1 MKRYYTTG
9 QFAKLANITERT
21 VRYYDKV
28 GLLKPSFVMENGYR
42 KYCHEDL
49 IKLQKILLFK
59 TLGFSLEEIEGM
71 IVQNN
76 NSSMSKSLQ
85 TQIELVDS
93 KMQYYAKLKDS
104 LISARNLVE
113 ENRFNDSKI
122 IELLQLNSN
131 EERIIKNYQNAVN
144 LKIRI
149 KLHELYSQNKQ
160 GWFPWLYKQIDF
172 NKVNKLLEIGCG
184 DGNLWE
190 NNELNMRN
198 REIFLSDISEGML
211 NAARKKLGE
220 EFSYMVIDCQH
231 IPFKKEYFDAVIAN
245 HVLFYVHDMDKG
257 LREINRVLKAQGIF
271 YCSTYGNKHM
281 QEITQLV
288 KEFDSEI
295 TLSNHVL
302 FEKFG
307 LENGKMILSEFFHD
321 IELYKYDDELIV
333 DDYKPLFDYIISCHG
348 NQTERLQGKMN
359 EFQLFLEKKVSDS
372 GLIKVT
378 KQAGVFVCKNK
389 IPNP

>member
-9 QFAKLANITERT
+9 QLAKLAKITERT

-28 GLLKPSFVMENGYR
+28 GLLKPSFVMQNGYR

-71 IVQNN
+71 IIQND

-93 KMQYYAKLKDS
+93 KIQYYAKLKDS

-131 EERIIKNYQNAVN
+131 EERIIKNYQSALN

-190 NNELNMRN
+190 NNELDMRN
-198 REIFLSDISEGML
+198 REIFLSDLSEGML

-245 HVLFYVHDMDKG
+245 HVLFYIHDIDKG
-257 LREINRVLKAQGIF
+257 LREINRVLKGQGIL
-271 YCSTYGNKHM
+271 YCSAYGEKHM

-302 FEKFG
+302 YEKFG
-307 LENGKMILSEFFHD
+307 LENGKMILSQFFHD

-359 EFQLFLEKKVSDS
+359 EFRLFLEKKVSDN
-372 GLIKVT
+372 GLIRIT
-378 KQAGVFVCKNK
+378 KQAGLFVCKK
-389 IPNP
+389 

>member
-1 MKRYYTTG
+1 MKKYYTTG
-9 QFAKLANITERT
+9 QFATLANITERT

-42 KYCHEDL
+42 KYSHEDL

-71 IVQNN
+71 IEQND
-76 NSSMSKSLQ
+76 NSSMSKCLQ

-131 EERIIKNYQNAVN
+131 EERIIKNYQNALN

-190 NNELNMRN
+190 NNEFNMRN

-245 HVLFYVHDMDKG
+245 HVLFYIHDMDKG
-257 LREINRVLKAQGIF
+257 LREINRILKAHGIF
-271 YCSTYGNKHM
+271 YCSAYGKKHM

-302 FEKFG
+302 YEKFG
-307 LENGKMILSEFFHD
+307 LENGKMILSGFFHD

-359 EFQLFLEKKVSDS
+359 EFRLFLEKKISDN
-372 GLIKVT
+372 GLIKIT
-378 KQAGVFVCKNK
+378 KQAGLFVCKNK
-389 IPNP
+389 ISNP

>member
-245 HVLFYVHDMDKG
+245 HVLFYIHDMDKG

-302 FEKFG
+302 YEKFG